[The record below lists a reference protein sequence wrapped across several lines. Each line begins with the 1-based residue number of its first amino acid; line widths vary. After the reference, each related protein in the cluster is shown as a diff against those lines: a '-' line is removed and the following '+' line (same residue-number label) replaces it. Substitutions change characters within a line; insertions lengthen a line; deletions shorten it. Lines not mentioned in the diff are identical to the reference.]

1 MKAFVLPAFDAAP
14 ELRELDDPVPG
25 DGELL
30 VRVQASSANPVDNAI
45 VAGYLKS
52 MAEHRFPVTLG
63 RDFAGVVEHGAGS
76 FSEGDA
82 VYGLVPH
89 AGPDVH
95 AGAWGDRIV
104 VPADGFVAAMPDGV
118 GMAEA
123 GAAALAGVTALLLV
137 EGVAPSAGERVAVVG
152 ANGGVGAFAV
162 QLAARAG
169 ATVIA
174 VAAAEDEDFVLGLG
188 AAELVA
194 RGSSLPSGI
203 DALIDTATTGEDFA
217 ANAAALRP
225 GGRASSPLGAAGE
238 GPGRTNVM
246 AVSSTD
252 NLRRL
257 TGLLPDLRVP
267 IQRTYDLADA
277 GAALADLA
285 SAHTRGKRAVRL
297 G

>member
-1 MKAFVLPAFDAAP
+1 MKAFVLPAFDAPPA
-14 ELRELDDPVPG
+14 LQDLDDPVPG

-30 VRVQASSANPVDNAI
+30 VRVQASSVNPVDNAI

-63 RDFAGVVEHGAGS
+63 RDFAGVVERGAGG
-76 FSEGDA
+76 FAEGDE
-82 VYGLVPH
+82 VFGLVPH

-95 AGAWGDRIV
+95 DGGWAERIV
-104 VPADGFVAAMPDGV
+104 VSADGFVAALPEGL
-118 GMAEA
+118 GMAAA
-123 GAAALAGVTALLLV
+123 GAAVLAGVTALLLV

-174 VAAAEDEDFVLGLG
+174 VAAPEDEDFVLALG
-188 AAELVA
+188 AHELVA
-194 RGSSLPSGI
+194 RGSALPSGM

-217 ANAAALRP
+217 ANAAALTM
-225 GGRASSPLGAAGE
+225 GGRASSPLGAAGD

-246 AVSSTD
+246 AISSTD
-252 NLRRL
+252 NLQRFAR
-257 TGLLPDLRVP
+257 LLPDLQVP

-285 SAHTRGKRAVRL
+285 GSHTRGKRAVRL
-297 G
+297 A